1 MIAGALERVS
11 TTWKISHR
19 PEIVSI
25 TMDDCFVNQGLKDHS
40 GLEWSPR
47 RIANQMARWSTFRNH
62 PTITTEA
69 RKMLEDKVF
78 AEYEKLI
85 GEPVTRRKLSCV
97 WSLGGSALYL
107 VLRSENRI
115 QQRGDSGSLEN
126 P

>member
-1 MIAGALERVS
+1 
-11 TTWKISHR
+11 
-19 PEIVSI
+19 
-25 TMDDCFVNQGLKDHS
+25 
-40 GLEWSPR
+40 
-47 RIANQMARWSTFRNH
+47 
-62 PTITTEA
+62 
-69 RKMLEDKVF
+69 MLEDKVF

>member
-1 MIAGALERVS
+1 
-11 TTWKISHR
+11 
-19 PEIVSI
+19 
-25 TMDDCFVNQGLKDHS
+25 MDDCFVIGDLKIIRGSNGHLVELPTKWR
-40 GLEWSPR
+40 GGR
-47 RIANQMARWSTFRNH
+47 RFETT